1 MWKHTSSRVLI
12 KRKTRYLLINFK
24 YRKRTNTKSL
34 GNRKFEIEVKKK
46 IFSGKINEIKINHKI
61 CLHNN

>member
-34 GNRKFEIEVKKK
+34 GNRKFEIEVKRKRK
-46 IFSGKINEIKINHKI
+46 RQKENTLREKLMK
-61 CLHNN
+61 